1 MKNRRIFL
9 VFLLAIFIFADVRG
23 QDDEKIKRLFEGA
36 IQAMG
41 GDAYLKVSELVS
53 EGNYFIFDRD
63 GNSSGLIK
71 YNDYTKLPDKSRFE
85 LGNKRKERDVTVF
98 NLEKNE
104 GWILEGQ
111 KDTRAATKD
120 EMNGFRSDVKHSIE
134 NIFRS
139 RYRDPEIKF
148 FYLGAG
154 EGLDVTLEMVQILDS
169 ENDTITV
176 YFDRASKL
184 PAKVEYQRVNQRGIK
199 EKHVQEFSQWHKM
212 QGINT
217 PLRLDGYVNGRKA
230 FQSFIVKISYNNNLP
245 DSFFSKPIPTE

>member
-1 MKNRRIFL
+1 MRKREALFI
-9 VFLLAIFIFADVRG
+9 FLLAVVFLGNARG
-23 QDDEKIKRLFEGA
+23 QDEEKIKRLFEGA

-41 GDAYLKVSELVS
+41 GDAYLNVSDMVS
-53 EGNYFIFDRD
+53 EGNYFGFDRD
-63 GNSSGLIK
+63 GNSSSLVK

-85 LGNKRKERDVTVF
+85 LGNRKKERDVTVY

-120 EMNGFRSDVKHSIE
+120 EMNGFRSDVKHTIE

-139 RYRDPEIKF
+139 RYRDPQIKY

-154 EGLDVTLEMVQILDS
+154 EGLDVTLEMVQMLDP
-169 ENDTITV
+169 ENDTTTV

-184 PAKVEYQRVNQRGIK
+184 PAKVEYSRVNQRGIK
-199 EKHVQEFSQWHKM
+199 ERHIQEFSQWQKI
-212 QGINT
+212 QGVNT
-217 PLRLDGYVNGRKA
+217 PLRLDGYVNGRKT
-230 FQSFIVKISYNNNLP
+230 FQSFVTKINYNNNLP
-245 DSFFSKPIPTE
+245 DSFFAKPIPPE